1 LIPSDTGKESSSW
14 SVVYRRDSSVVAR
27 EIAGETI
34 LVPIR
39 GDLARMQR
47 IFTLNPVGACVW
59 GNIDGEKSLGDVRD
73 NLLERFDAERKQVE
87 QDVMEFINEVR
98 EAGLIEEKK

>member
-1 LIPSDTGKESSSW
+1 MVNETPSW
-14 SVVYRRDSSVVAR
+14 SAVYGRAGDVVAR

-59 GNIDGEKSLGDVRD
+59 QGLDGVRTLGEVRD
-73 NLLERFDAERKQVE
+73 EVLERFDAAREEVE
-87 QDVMEFINEVR
+87 GDVR
-98 EAGLIEEKK
+98 EFVLDLGAAGLVREVG